1 MQFDYDPAK
10 RQINLEKHGV
20 DFLALAPVVEDLNR
34 LEGLEYRVKPTG
46 EERWMCLG
54 SNGFRLYVVVYTIR
68 GERLRIISARKA
80 NDRKQQKYIDS
91 NIGKT

>member
-20 DFLALAPVVEDLNR
+20 DFLALASVFQDMYR
-34 LEGLEYRVKPTG
+34 IEGLDDRRTSG
-46 EERWMCLG
+46 EERWICLG

-68 GERLRIISARKA
+68 GNRIRIISARKA
-80 NDRKQQKYIDS
+80 NDREQKKYSDS
-91 NIGKT
+91 NIGRT

>member
-1 MQFDYDPAK
+1 MQFDYDPAN

-20 DFLALAPVVEDLNR
+20 DFLALASVLEDLNR
-34 LEGLEYRVKPTG
+34 LEGLDERRTSG
-46 EERWMCLG
+46 EERWICLG

-80 NDRKQQKYIDS
+80 NDREQQKYIHS